1 LGAGNTGVGGA
12 PNDFFSGQLDNLSM
26 WQTTIIQSQINA
38 NMIHPQLTG
47 TEPNLLAYYSF
58 NEGIANGNNT
68 TPPPGIN
75 SLIDKSANHFNGTLN
90 NFALN
95 GNSSNWIGS
104 DNTLPINLIN
114 FSGAGKDGSNLLQW
128 STASEQNSAYFE
140 IQRSGNGTDFTTIAN
155 VNAAGNSNLTKNYQ
169 YNDEQLSPSSVYYY
183 RLKMVDIDGTS
194 KFSSIIFIRNSISG
208 VTAVYP
214 NPARD
219 QITINI
225 ADKSLV
231 NTQALL
237 SDLNGKVLQRIS
249 LTQAST
255 QVNISSYVSGM
266 YLLKFKDGKTIKI
279 VKE

>member
-1 LGAGNTGVGGA
+1 
-12 PNDFFSGQLDNLSM
+12 
-26 WQTTIIQSQINA
+26 
-38 NMIHPQLTG
+38 
-47 TEPNLLAYYSF
+47 
-58 NEGIANGNNT
+58 
-68 TPPPGIN
+68 
-75 SLIDKSANHFNGTLN
+75 
-90 NFALN
+90 
-95 GNSSNWIGS
+95 
-104 DNTLPINLIN
+104 
-114 FSGAGKDGSNLLQW
+114 
-128 STASEQNSAYFE
+128 
-140 IQRSGNGTDFTTIAN
+140 
-155 VNAAGNSNLTKNYQ
+155 
-169 YNDEQLSPSSVYYY
+169 
-183 RLKMVDIDGTS
+183 
-194 KFSSIIFIRNSISG
+194 
-208 VTAVYP
+208 VYP